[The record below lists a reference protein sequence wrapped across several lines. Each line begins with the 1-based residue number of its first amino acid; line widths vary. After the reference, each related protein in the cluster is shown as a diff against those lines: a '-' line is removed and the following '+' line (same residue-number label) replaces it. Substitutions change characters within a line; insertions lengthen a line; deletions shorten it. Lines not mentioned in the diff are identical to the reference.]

1 MLSVDENV
9 KELLDRQFRNPCHF
23 KVILGIIEPT
33 AVENSTLSAND
44 NVYFSE
50 LNSIESN
57 KTVTGQYATLED
69 YFTPLNGEKE
79 LPRNPGEGQLY
90 QGYVSDVMSDENG
103 NYRRIPMVTITTST
117 PIQVIGLTMDFDNI
131 SKDYPTELRF
141 TTYLDDTQAEQFITN
156 PTSWS
161 YILEHNFTYFDKLT
175 IEFLK
180 SNMPYRRARFT
191 HIMYGINRTYD
202 TTNKGDYN
210 NLVNVTEEKEISLV
224 NKNLPI
230 FDMSFSINNLSG
242 RFDTDNPTG
251 IDKYVVE
258 NQPVTY
264 YWGIENDNGDV
275 KWMLGGS
282 LLTDGSLTANNKQV
296 TIKTTDQLTKLED
309 TFIKG
314 LYRPDGITLYDLAVE
329 VLTDAGLNSEDY
341 ILDSSLSNFR
351 TLAPLPSTTHK
362 ACLQL
367 IASAACCVL
376 FSDREGRICIRPLS
390 TSTESYY
397 LDLNK
402 TLNEPPKTTMIQLM
416 KNMTSYYYTFTVSST
431 ISEIASLETN
441 LQGTETLQLEYE
453 DARDVSATVTG
464 GTLVSANYY
473 TKYCELTVTANGNI
487 KIKVNGKS
495 IKTTSTL
502 VDKSFGSVGKTAE
515 TTNPLICTYEHCIQ
529 YIDFVANAIEN
540 RNVYESSFRGDPTL
554 DVGDKITTETK
565 FSTDMPSIITKTK
578 IDFKGSFT
586 GDIKFVKQNT

>member
-23 KVILGIIEPT
+23 KVIMNIIEPT
-33 AVENSTLSAND
+33 AVESSALSAND
-44 NVYFSE
+44 NVYFSNLNPIE
-50 LNSIESN
+50 LNTPVN
-57 KTVTGQYATLED
+57 AQYGTLED
-69 YFTPLNGEKE
+69 YFTPLNGNIE
-79 LPRNPGEGQLY
+79 LPRLPEEEQLY
-90 QGYVSDVMSDENG
+90 QGYVSNVMSDENG
-103 NYRRIPMVTITTST
+103 NYTTIPMVTITTSS
-117 PIQVIGLTMDFDNI
+117 PIQVIGLTMAFDNI

-141 TTYLDDTQAEQFITN
+141 TTYLSDSQVEQFIVN
-156 PTSWS
+156 PTAWS

-191 HIMYGINRTYD
+191 NIIYGVERIYD

-224 NKNLPI
+224 NKNLPV
-230 FDMSFSINNLSG
+230 FDMNFSINNISG
-242 RFDTDNPTG
+242 NFDTDNPVG
-251 IDKYVVE
+251 IDKYFVE

-264 YWGIENDNGDV
+264 YWGIENDEGEV
-275 KWMLGGS
+275 QWMLGGNM
-282 LLTDGSLTANNKQV
+282 LTNSSLTSNNTQV
-296 TIKTTDQLTKLED
+296 TIKTTDRLTRLENN
-309 TFIKG
+309 FIKG

-351 TLAPLPSTTHK
+351 TLAPLPDTTHK

-367 IASAACCVL
+367 IAAAACCVL

-390 TSTESYY
+390 TSTEPYY

-416 KNMTSYYYTFTVSST
+416 KNMTSYYYTFTVDSAS
-431 ISEIASLETN
+431 SEIASLETN
-441 LQGTETLQLEYE
+441 LQGTETLQLQYE
-453 DARDVSATVTG
+453 DAQEVSATVTG

-473 TKYCELTVTANGNI
+473 TKYCELTVTANGDI
-487 KIKVNGKS
+487 TIKVNGKS

-540 RNVYESSFRGDPTL
+540 RNIYESSFRGDPTI
-554 DVGDKITTETK
+554 DVGDKLTTETK
-565 FSTDMPSIITKTK
+565 FSTDMPSIITRTK

-586 GDIKFVKQNT
+586 GDIKFVKQTI